1 MRAEGA
7 SWVATAAAL
16 AVSPAMAIE
25 RGRRI
30 GAHNPSVVVRPMP
43 EDPARE
49 ALPAGHP
56 QAWTVLTAGTW
67 LDGMPYPQPWQ
78 DGVAA

>member
-1 MRAEGA
+1 
-7 SWVATAAAL
+7 VATAAAL
-16 AVSPAMAIE
+16 AVSPATAIE

-30 GAHNPSVVVRPMP
+30 GALRPPVVMRPTA

-49 ALPAGHP
+49 PLPAGHP
-56 QAWTVLTAGTW
+56 QAWMVLTAGTW
-67 LDGMPYPQPWQ
+67 LDGTPYPQPRR